1 MNQITGNTFK
11 VLRVHLQVFNW
22 RKEVIAYDHAYTTPS
37 ASYIARRTG
46 LSRSAVAR
54 SNSALVRLK
63 LLTRRQLR
71 DKHGEWKTNLYKLGA
86 HFDALWQAFKEKV
99 KGSKNA
105 GLHKAANIENKEA
118 LEDNYFAH
126 FQQFLR
132 NLGGRGQQPGF
143 T

>member
-1 MNQITGNTFK
+1 MITHTPRRQQVTLLEGPDY
-11 VLRVHLQVFNW
+11 RVV
-22 RKEVIAYDHAYTTPS
+22 
-37 ASYIARRTG
+37 
-46 LSRSAVAR
+46 LSRGR
-54 SNSALVRLK
+54 
-63 LLTRRQLR
+63 TQLSF
-71 DKHGEWKTNLYKLGA
+71 DLNCSQGGSLETNTENGKPISTSSE
-86 HFDALWQAFKEKV
+86 QAFKEKV